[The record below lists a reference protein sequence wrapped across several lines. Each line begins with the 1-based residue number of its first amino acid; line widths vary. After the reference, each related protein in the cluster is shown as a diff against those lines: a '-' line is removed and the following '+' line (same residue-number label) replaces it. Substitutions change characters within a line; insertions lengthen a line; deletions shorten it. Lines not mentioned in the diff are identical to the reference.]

1 MRLVFIIWAVATQF
15 FITISFVFFMLLK
28 KRKESEE
35 EKRTWKRER
44 EKRSGGREKEEIC
57 EKVKLLKL
65 RVFHWKMGITSPL
78 VFHSGASL
86 PRCDAVNSLEP

>member
-44 EKRSGGREKEEIC
+44 ERREVVGERKRKF
-57 EKVKLLKL
+57 VKK
-65 RVFHWKMGITSPL
+65 
-78 VFHSGASL
+78 
-86 PRCDAVNSLEP
+86 